1 MSNATMAIDP
11 ATMSMVA
18 SGDRAAFASF
28 YDFLAPRVL
37 GVITRVLRDPFQS
50 EEVTQEVFL
59 EIWQTATR
67 FDAAK
72 GNPISWTM
80 TIAHRRAIDRVRAAQ
95 ASRTRDLKI
104 GIRDYAVAHDS
115 VAEAGEMSLERVRIA
130 KAMSTLTPR
139 QHEAI
144 SLSYYDGLSHG
155 EIAAQLG
162 IPMGTVK
169 TRMRDGMLKL
179 RKAMEQE

>member
-1 MSNATMAIDP
+1 MSNATVAVDP
-11 ATMSMVA
+11 GTMSLVA
-18 SGDRAAFASF
+18 SGDRAAFAAL

-37 GVITRVLRDPFQS
+37 GLITRVLRDPFQS

-59 EIWQTATR
+59 EIWQTAPR
-67 FDAAK
+67 FDSTK
-72 GNPISWTM
+72 GSPVSWTM

-115 VAEAGEMSLERVRIA
+115 VAEAGEMSLERIRIA
-130 KAMSTLTPR
+130 KAMATLTPR
-139 QHEAI
+139 QREAI
-144 SLSYYDGLSHG
+144 SLSYYEGLSHA
-155 EIAAQLG
+155 EIAERLG

-169 TRMRDGMLKL
+169 TRMRDGMTKL
-179 RKAMEQE
+179 RTAMESE